1 MNSLETIIPII
12 VLIIIGYATK
22 RVGLL
27 KPEDS
32 ISLNKIVVNIAIP
45 SLIFMAMY
53 TADLSSIG
61 SLAEITMIC
70 LSVGALGGLMGFIF
84 SKIRKYPKKTRW
96 SITVTSAMFNSGFM
110 GYPIVLGVFGAEGLV
125 RAVFYDAGSTIIFI
139 IFGILLLLVFGGKYS
154 TIAKRTLLF
163 PPLWGIILGV
173 SVNLLHLNIG
183 SMAPTILK
191 YLSGAAVPLIMMSL
205 GLSLEMGSLK
215 NYVEE
220 ALAVSGIKLILAPL
234 VALLMVSIL
243 GLSGLNSQ
251 VTVTE
256 AAMPSA
262 MLALVLAITYELDV
276 KAAGACIFLSTVF
289 SMVTLPI
296 IMALI

>member
-1 MNSLETIIPII
+1 MNSLETIISII
-12 VLIIIGYATK
+12 VLIIIGYAAK
-22 RVGLL
+22 RIGLL

-70 LSVGALGGLMGFIF
+70 LSVGALGGLMGYIF
-84 SKIRKYPKKTRW
+84 SKVRNYPKKTRW
-96 SITVTSAMFNSGFM
+96 SIIITSAMFNSGFM
-110 GYPIVLGVFGAEGLV
+110 GYPIILGVFGAEGLV
-125 RAVFYDAGSTIIFI
+125 RAVFYDAGSTIMFI
-139 IFGILLLLVFGGKYS
+139 IFGILLLLVFGGKPS

-163 PPLWGIILGV
+163 PPMWGIILGV

-205 GLSLEMGSLK
+205 GLSLEVGSLK

-234 VALLMVSIL
+234 LAFLMVSIL
-243 GLSGLNSQ
+243 GLSSLNSQ
-251 VTVTE
+251 VTVVE

-296 IMALI
+296 IMTLM